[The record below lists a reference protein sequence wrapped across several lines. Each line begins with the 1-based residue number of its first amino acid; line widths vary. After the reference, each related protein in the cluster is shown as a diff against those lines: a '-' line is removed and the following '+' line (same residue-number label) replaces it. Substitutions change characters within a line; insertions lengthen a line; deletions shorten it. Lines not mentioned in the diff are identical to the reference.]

1 MKCFESEYWDELPN
15 QQMGDVRV
23 EEEREGMNTF
33 PNWNMKNAI
42 WFISLVVSIPSQ
54 HLWFSDYSFPR
65 DRKKNETISL
75 EAFYILG
82 EVNQAQALG
91 YAYKVSGEVVLSLK
105 LKGEESFHPCHH
117 PTFQTNRQ
125 RGMRTLFF
133 LLKQHLSNLFPF
145 IIFRTY
151 YELVSVRILNI
162 FHRHLSSL
170 LKI

>member
-1 MKCFESEYWDELPN
+1 MKRFESEYWDELPN

-23 EEEREGMNTF
+23 AEEREGMNTF

-75 EAFYILG
+75 ESFYILG

-91 YAYKVSGEVVLSLK
+91 YAYKVSGEGKHFNNSWR
-105 LKGEESFHPCHH
+105 S
-117 PTFQTNRQ
+117 
-125 RGMRTLFF
+125 
-133 LLKQHLSNLFPF
+133 S
-145 IIFRTY
+145 I
-151 YELVSVRILNI
+151 VSKAEGGRVSPPMSPSHIPNE
-162 FHRHLSSL
+162 
-170 LKI
+170 